1 MELKEFYIVL
11 TLVDITHTNEYRKNN
26 KQRNQQRNY
35 DTLMQTIG
43 LFTQAIPVTEPFG
56 VKLDGIHRKSGTD
69 FGEKHR
75 VIQEVFNV
83 DHNIWLWQFAVETE
97 GVLGQNAGLL
107 IDALHNTPA
116 ISGLDE
122 NCIMEPSVFAT
133 QGENKNTLIFRASA
147 E

>member
-1 MELKEFYIVL
+1 MELKEFYIML
-11 TLVDITHTNEYRKNN
+11 TLVDITHTNEYRTPGKR
-26 KQRNQQRNY
+26 RNQQRNF

-43 LFTQAIPVTEPFG
+43 LYTQPTSLTEPIG
-56 VKLDGIHRKSGTD
+56 VQLEKMHPVASEN

-83 DHNIWLWQFAVETE
+83 DHNIWLWQFAIEQE
-97 GVLGQNAGLL
+97 GVLGKNADLL

-116 ISGLDE
+116 VCGLDE
-122 NCIMEPSVFAT
+122 NCVMEPSVFAT
-133 QGENKNTLIFRASA
+133 HGQNKNTLIFRATA

>member
-1 MELKEFYIVL
+1 MELNEFYVVL

-35 DTLMQTIG
+35 DTFMQTIG

-69 FGEKHR
+69 FGIKHR
-75 VIQEVFNV
+75 VIEEVFNV

-97 GVLGQNAGLL
+97 GVLGKDACML
-107 IDALHNTPA
+107 INALHNTPA

-133 QGENKNTLIFRASA
+133 QGENKNTLIFRATA